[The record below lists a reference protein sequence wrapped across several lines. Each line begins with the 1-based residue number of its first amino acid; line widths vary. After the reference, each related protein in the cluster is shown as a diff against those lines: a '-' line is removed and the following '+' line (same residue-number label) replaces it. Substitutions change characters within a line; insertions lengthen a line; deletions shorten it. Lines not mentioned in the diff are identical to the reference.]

1 MVVDFVETR
10 WWIDFGLVL
19 LVAASQG
26 FNFWDRRNK
35 VTQEAVAKLRSDF
48 MQELAMLK
56 SDIDARRRRID
67 DHLEGVK
74 TRLSDTPTR
83 LDLSRLYEAI
93 GDVSQVANQL
103 RGTVESLQ
111 GTISLINQ
119 HLLEQRHA

>member
-1 MVVDFVETR
+1 MNVDFVAIR

-19 LVAASQG
+19 LVVATQG

-35 VTQEAVAKLRSDF
+35 VTQEAVAKLRGDF
-48 MQELAMLK
+48 MQELAVLK
-56 SDIDARRRRID
+56 IDLETRRRRID

-83 LDLSRLYEAI
+83 PDLARLHEAI

>member
-48 MQELAMLK
+48 MQELNVLK
-56 SDIDARRRRID
+56 SDLETRRRRID

>member
-1 MVVDFVETR
+1 MNVDFVAIR
-10 WWIDFGLVL
+10 WWIDFAMLLL
-19 LVAASQG
+19 LVATMG
-26 FNFWDRRNK
+26 FTFWDRRNK
-35 VTQEAVAKLRSDF
+35 VTQEAVSKLRSDLS
-48 MQELAMLK
+48 QEIASMK
-56 SDIDARRRRID
+56 SDIESRRRRID
-67 DHLEGVK
+67 DHFGEIR

-119 HLLEQRHA
+119 HLLEQKHG

>member
-19 LVAASQG
+19 RVAASQG

-48 MQELAMLK
+48 MQELNVLK
-56 SDIDARRRRID
+56 SDLETRRRRID